1 MTNKESIYE
10 LLKKF
15 SQKCIK
21 SGNKGMTAT
30 ELSEKLNIRRNVVS
44 HYLNELCSENRV
56 IKSNTRPVYFLDK
69 EIYCNN
75 KGKFTED
82 ITEISKNRKYTDPF
96 SKLIGYKGSLK
107 NQVEQCKAA
116 ASYPNN
122 GLPVMLTGSSG
133 VGKSF
138 IAQLIYEYAKE
149 NEHIKAD
156 APFVIFNCAEYAN
169 NPELLS
175 ANLFGYQKGAFTG
188 ADNDK
193 PGLIEEADG
202 GYLFLDEVHRLSSE
216 GQEKLF
222 LFLDKGIYRRF
233 GETAKWRKAYVRFI
247 FATTEDPGKNLL
259 ETFLRRIPLV
269 VNIPP
274 LSKRPLNERMNM
286 IYIFY
291 KEESRKIE
299 RDIYVSKQVLNI
311 LVGIKTSGN
320 IGKLI
325 NVIKYS
331 CAHAYNKKN
340 EKKHKNLEINL
351 LDLPQGILEET
362 DDIIK
367 NCNFNTMAV
376 CQNDESNKINEINK
390 VQENKKINEV
400 VMEFTRQ
407 TEDYKK
413 HKIHFNDL
421 KKLSNLTINKISDE
435 LIFNKNMHYTDSI
448 SFNIIMK
455 TLESILKIMEDS
467 YGIKYYGNTAHVF
480 AYILNYF
487 WQDISEL
494 SKEEEKVLKKT
505 YDDIKLIIPKCYIM
519 ASKMLNMIEANID
532 YKFDERAM
540 IYLSFYILSVSDIN
554 TSRINSIII
563 AHGYSTASSIA
574 SVANKLLGEFIF
586 EAFDMPIEVSNA
598 EITESIKE
606 YFKTVDT
613 SKGNLILVDMGS
625 LKEIYKPLLDIVNGD
640 VGIVNNITTQ
650 LALDVGNRIVL
661 GQSIEQIVE
670 KAIEGNKIDYKYIK
684 CTKVKK
690 NAVITTCISGI
701 GTAAKIRNLLK
712 QCIGDSD
719 IEIIAYDYNRIKNN
733 GLDDPVFKDYNV
745 RLVIG
750 TTNLKI
756 KEIPYLY
763 LEDLIEGKG
772 YDVLRDILKDVLKDT
787 TLEQV
792 NQQIIKLF
800 SIQNVLDQLTILNP
814 SKIIDDVERI
824 VSDLE
829 IGLEIRFKN
838 DLKISLYIHLSV
850 MIERLIMKEGIL
862 SYSNSEEFSKCH
874 RKFIALVQKSFSVIL
889 NRYKIDLPMGEIEII
904 YQIIENKLGII
915 KL

>member
-1 MTNKESIYE
+1 MTNKETIYE

-15 SQKCIK
+15 TQRCIK
-21 SGNKGMTAT
+21 SGSRGATAT
-30 ELSEKLNIRRNVVS
+30 ELADKLNIRRNVVS
-44 HYLNELCSENRV
+44 HYLSELCNENKV

-69 EIYCNN
+69 EIYFNN
-75 KGKFTED
+75 KEKFTDD
-82 ITEISKNRKYTDPF
+82 ISENTKNRKHSDPF
-96 SKLIGYKGSLK
+96 SKLVGYNGSLK

-122 GLPVMLTGSSG
+122 GLPVLLTGSSG

-149 NEHIKAD
+149 NQHIKMD
-156 APFVIFNCAEYAN
+156 APFVISNCAEYAN

-175 ANLFGYQKGAFTG
+175 ANLFGYQKGSFTG

-222 LFLDKGIYRRF
+222 LFLDKGMYRRF
-233 GETAKWRKAYVRFI
+233 GETGKWRNAQVRFI
-247 FATTEDPGKNLL
+247 FATTEDPEKNLL
-259 ETFLRRIPLV
+259 ETFLRRIPLL

-274 LSKRPLNERMNM
+274 LSQRPLNERMNM
-286 IYIFY
+286 VYVFY
-291 KEESRKIE
+291 KEETKKVE
-299 RDIYVSKQVLNI
+299 KDIYVSKQVINI

-331 CAHAYNKKN
+331 CAHAYNTEN

-351 LDLPQGILEET
+351 LDLPQGILTEA
-362 DDIIK
+362 DDISK
-367 NCNFNTMAV
+367 NCNFNTMV
-376 CQNDESNKINEINK
+376 VYQNEENNKMNEMNK
-390 VQENKKINEV
+390 TEENKKINEV
-400 VMEFTRQ
+400 IMEFAKQ
-407 TEDYKK
+407 VEDYKI
-413 HKIHFNDL
+413 HEIHFDEL
-421 KKLSNLTINKISDE
+421 KKLSSMTINKISDE

-455 TLESILKIMEDS
+455 ILESILKIMENS

-480 AYILNYF
+480 AYCLNYF
-487 WQDISEL
+487 WQDISEI
-494 SKEEEKVLKKT
+494 SKEEEKILKKT
-505 YDDIKLIIPKCYIM
+505 SEDIRLIMPKCYIM
-519 ASKMLNMIEANID
+519 ANKMLNMIEANID
-532 YKFDERAM
+532 YKFDERAI
-540 IYLSFYILSVSDIN
+540 IYLSFYILSISNIN
-554 TSRINSIII
+554 TSGINSIII

-625 LKEIYKPLLDIVNGD
+625 LREIYKPLLDIVNGD
-640 VGIVNNITTQ
+640 IGIVNNITTQ

-661 GQSIEQIVE
+661 GQSLEQIVE
-670 KAIEGNKIDYKYIK
+670 KSIEENKIDYKFIRCNK
-684 CTKVKK
+684 KKK

-701 GTAAKIRNLLK
+701 GTATKIKNLLIE
-712 QCIGDSD
+712 CIGDSNL
-719 IEIIAYDYNRIKNN
+719 EIIAYDYNRIKNN
-733 GLDDPVFKDYNV
+733 GLEDPVFKDYNV

-750 TTNLKI
+750 TTNLDI
-756 KEIPYLY
+756 KGIPYLY

-772 YDVLRDILKDVLKDT
+772 YDVLKDILKDVLKDK

-792 NQQIIKLF
+792 NLQILKLF
-800 SIQNVLDQLTILNP
+800 SIQNILDQLTILNP
-814 SKIIDDVERI
+814 NKIIDDVERI
-824 VSDLE
+824 VSDIE
-829 IGLEIRFKN
+829 IGLETRFKN

-850 MIERLIMKEGIL
+850 MIERLIMKEGIV
-862 SYSNSEEFSKCH
+862 SYSNSDEFSKCNK
-874 RKFIALVQKSFSVIL
+874 KFIAMIQKSFSVIL
-889 NRYKIDLPMGEIEII
+889 NKYKIELPIGEIEII
-904 YQIIENKLGII
+904 YQIIENKIGILKI
-915 KL
+915 